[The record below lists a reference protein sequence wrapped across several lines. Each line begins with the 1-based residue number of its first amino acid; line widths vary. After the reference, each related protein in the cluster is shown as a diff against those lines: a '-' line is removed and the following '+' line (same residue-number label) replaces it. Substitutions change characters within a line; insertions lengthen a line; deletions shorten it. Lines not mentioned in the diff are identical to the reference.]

1 MTRLPRLLLVSALAV
16 TTLVPVVRPATAVA
30 ADDEDAARARGR
42 KFFKRA
48 DKLFNLGRFDEA
60 LEDFQQA
67 YQEYPAPE
75 ILFNIGQC
83 HRNLGNYDEAIF
95 SFKKF
100 LKLKPDADNREAVE
114 SYIAELEAEKARH
127 KPADDEPDEPP
138 ELVPPPAPAAASP
151 FYTRWWFWTGAAV
164 VLGGAAATYVILSQE
179 DNVPSSDLPPLE
191 WPR

>member
-1 MTRLPRLLLVSALAV
+1 MTRLPRLALIGCLAV
-16 TTLVPVVRPATAVA
+16 ANIVLPLRPAHATEE
-30 ADDEDAARARGR
+30 EDAARARGR

-60 LEDFQQA
+60 LEEYQKA
-67 YQEYPAPE
+67 YEEFPAPE

-95 SFKKF
+95 SFQKY

-114 SYIAELEAEKARH
+114 SYVVELEAEKARN
-127 KPADDEPDEPP
+127 KDDEPPDEPDI
-138 ELVPPPAPAAASP
+138 VPPPPVVDEPSP
-151 FYTRWWFWTGAAV
+151 FYTRWWFWTGAVV

-179 DNVPSSDLPPLE
+179 DAVPDSDLPPLE
-191 WPR
+191 WPK